1 VLNFFRVV
9 PKKRKIRVNKSK
21 GLLYSNPPTPK
32 KIIFYLGNILLIL
45 ALIYGA
51 YLYTPLVK
59 ALYNY
64 KFTKPETKV
73 ETIAIQNVEI
83 KKSDEY
89 LIQIPRILAY
99 TKVIENVSPFD
110 PTEYQKILKNNV
122 VAQTINS
129 DIPGSGKGKMTYVFA
144 HSSTRELEDVRSNAV
159 FYLLG
164 ELKLNDL
171 IYIKYHGQEYK
182 YKVYDKKIISP
193 KQIEYLKYRDEN
205 KELLILQTCWPIGTD
220 WNRLLVFA
228 ELTT

>member
-45 ALIYGA
+45 ALVYGT

-59 ALYNY
+59 AFYNY
-64 KFTKPETKV
+64 RFIKPEIKV
-73 ETIAIQNVEI
+73 ETIAIQNTEI
-83 KKSDEY
+83 QKSNEY
-89 LIQIPRILAY
+89 LIQIPKILAY